1 MNEALSNP
9 KIAIVLPVYNVA
21 PYLKECLD
29 SIIKQTYSNFTIFA
43 IDDGSTDDSP
53 NILDKYAL
61 KDKRIRVFHQDNKGL
76 SAARNFALE
85 LIEKDLSYK
94 FISFIDSDDTIFIN
108 FLEEH
113 LKYIN
118 KTNSDVSICGFL
130 KFSNKN
136 NHYQQNSFLDEHILS
151 KDEFINLIFSQKKW
165 SNACGAGGM
174 VWKQLYRADKICGL
188 RFPDNLL
195 VLEDEP
201 FNVFVACHASRFIYF
216 PKALYCYRQGQ
227 NTLCR
232 NKNFPQQKINGRKLC
247 LEYSSYLDEFSQLAI
262 FSAYAEAA
270 ISLLKKE
277 LPAPDLRPYKIQLKR
292 AVQCGLLRKKY
303 FYFFLLFCY
312 LPQCSKLYISLRK
325 KFRKLRSSLGLR
337 I

>member
-1 MNEALSNP
+1 MNEALLNS

-29 SIIKQTYSNFTIFA
+29 SIIKQTHSNFTVFA
-43 IDDGSTDDSP
+43 IDDGSTDDSS
-53 NILDKYAL
+53 NILDQYAL
-61 KDKRIRVFHQDNKGL
+61 KDKRIQVFHRANKGA
-76 SAARNFALE
+76 SAARNFALD
-85 LIEKDLSYK
+85 LIEKDVSYK
-94 FISFIDSDDTIFIN
+94 FISFVDSDDTVFIN

-136 NHYQQNSFLDEHILS
+136 DHHQQNPFLGEHILS
-151 KDEFINLIFSQKKW
+151 REGFINLIFSQKEW

-174 VWKQLYRADKICGL
+174 VWKQLYRAEKICGL
-188 RFPDNLL
+188 RFPDNIQ
-195 VLEDEP
+195 VLDDEP
-201 FNVFVACHASRFIYF
+201 FNVFVACHATRFIYF
-216 PKALYCYRQGQ
+216 PEALYCYRLRQ
-227 NTLCR
+227 NTLCQ

-247 LEYSSYLDEFSQLAI
+247 LEYSSCLDEFSQLAI

-277 LPAPDLRPYKIQLKR
+277 LPTPDLSPYKTQLKR
-292 AVQCGLLRKKY
+292 AVQCGLLQKKN
-303 FYFFLLFCY
+303 FFIFWLFCY
-312 LPQCSKLYISLRK
+312 LPQCSKLYVSLRK

>member
-1 MNEALSNP
+1 MNEALLNS

-29 SIIKQTYSNFTIFA
+29 SIIRQTHSNFTVFA

-53 NILDKYAL
+53 NILDEYAL
-61 KDKRIRVFHQDNKGL
+61 KDKRIQVFHRVNKGV

-85 LIEKDLSYK
+85 LIEKDTSYG

-113 LKYIN
+113 LKHIN

-136 NHYQQNSFLDEHILS
+136 DHYQQNPFLDEQVLPS
-151 KDEFINLIFSQKKW
+151 KEFINLIFSQKKW

-174 VWKQLYRADKICGL
+174 IWKQVYRAEKIYSI
-188 RFPDNLL
+188 RFPDNKLIL
-195 VLEDEP
+195 DDEP
-201 FNVFVACHASRFIYF
+201 FNVLVACHATHFVYI
-216 PKALYCYRQGQ
+216 PKALYCYRQRRD
-227 NTLCR
+227 TLCR
-232 NKNFPQQKINGRKLC
+232 NSNFPQQKASGRKLC
-247 LEYSSYLDEFSQLAI
+247 LEYSSHLDELSQLAI
-262 FSAYAEAA
+262 FAAFAEAVIA
-270 ISLLKKE
+270 LLKKE
-277 LPAPDLRPYKIQLKR
+277 LPAPDLKPYRAQLNR
-292 AVQCGLLRKKY
+292 AVRYGLLRKKNY
-303 FYFFLLFCY
+303 LFFFLFSY
-312 LPQCSKLYISLRK
+312 LPRVSIFYISLRK
-325 KFRKLRSSLGLR
+325 K